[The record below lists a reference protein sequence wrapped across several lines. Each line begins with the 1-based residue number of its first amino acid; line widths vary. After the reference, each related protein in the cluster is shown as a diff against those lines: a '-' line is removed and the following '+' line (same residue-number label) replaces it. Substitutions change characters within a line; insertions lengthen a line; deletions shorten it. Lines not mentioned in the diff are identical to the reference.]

1 MYASSNYDGSSLF
14 TNSECTLY
22 KFDNNYDF
30 DDYDNDEK
38 DDDND
43 DNDEIGHCDDG
54 LIQSG
59 A

>member
-1 MYASSNYDGSSLF
+1 M
-14 TNSECTLY
+14 
-22 KFDNNYDF
+22 FDNNYDF
-30 DDYDNDEK
+30 DDYDNDDK

-59 A
+59 RDVMCFRDISEIPAKAR